1 MDIILFNDKGS
12 WIHRLDPRARLI
24 GATVLTLLLS
34 QRDEVSV
41 LSLGCA
47 VGVAGLFLARVPLA
61 ASLQRLV
68 PLNALVGFLFVVLL
82 FATPGDVLF
91 RIGSVDASTE
101 GLHRASVI
109 LLKANAIVLLL
120 TSLVGT
126 IEFVALGRALEQ
138 LHVPAKLVNILL
150 FTVRYIILMLT
161 EYERLSQAA
170 LLRGFQP
177 GANRHTLRT
186 TGYLIGM
193 VLVRSYE
200 RGGRM
205 VEAMKLRGYDGT
217 LRWAHPTA
225 FQRRDLCFLTGV
237 GGMALL
243 LLSVGWR

>member
-12 WIHRLDPRARLI
+12 WVHRLDPRARLI
-24 GATVLTLLLS
+24 GATVLTVVLS
-34 QRDEVSV
+34 QIDHIAV
-41 LSLGCA
+41 LGLGC
-47 VGVAGLFLARVPLA
+47 VIGVAGLCFARVPLA

-68 PLNALVGFLFVVLL
+68 PLNALTGFLFVVLL
-82 FATPGDVLF
+82 FVTPGDVLF
-91 RIGSVDASTE
+91 RIGSVDASAE

-109 LLKANAIVLLL
+109 LFKANAIVLLL

-138 LHVPAKLVNILL
+138 LRVPTKLVHILL
-150 FTVRYIILMLT
+150 FTVRYIDLMLM

-177 GANRHTLRT
+177 GINRHTLRT
-186 TGYLIGM
+186 TGHLIGM

-225 FQRRDLCFLTGV
+225 FQQRDLCFLTGV

-243 LLSVGWR
+243 LIGVAWQ

>member
-1 MDIILFNDKGS
+1 MDIILFNDTGT

-24 GATVLTLLLS
+24 GATVLTVLLS
-34 QRDEVSV
+34 QMNALPV
-41 LSLGCA
+41 LGWGCVLGA
-47 VGVAGLFLARVPLA
+47 VGLLLARVPLA
-61 ASLQRLV
+61 AILQRLV
-68 PLNALVGFLFVVLL
+68 PLNALLSLLFVVLI
-82 FATPGDVLF
+82 FTTPGDVLF
-91 RIGSVDASTE
+91 RIGSAVATGD
-101 GLHRASVI
+101 GFYRAMGI
-109 LLKANAIVLLL
+109 LLKANSIVLIL
-120 TSLVGT
+120 TSLIGT

-150 FTVRYIILMLT
+150 FTVRYIDLMMA

-177 GANRHTLRT
+177 GANPHTLRT
-186 TGYLIGM
+186 VGYLIGM

-225 FQRRDLCFLTGV
+225 FRTQDFSFLAGVTGI
-237 GGMALL
+237 ALIL
-243 LLSVGWR
+243 IRVGWR